1 MSYWTQKTLDKMTKK
16 QWEDL
21 CDGCGKCCLMKLQD
35 EDTDE
40 IVFTSVACTL
50 FDAEK
55 CRCKNYVKRADHVPD
70 CVPLNPHEVAT
81 LRWLPQT
88 CAYKLVFEG
97 KPLYDWH
104 HLVSGSRETVHETG
118 NSVRGKVT
126 GFEHELKDLQEL
138 ENHLIEGL

>member
-1 MSYWTQKTLDKMTKK
+1 MTYWTQQPLDKMSKK

-70 CVPLNPHEVAT
+70 CVPLNTHEVAT

-88 CAYKLVFEG
+88 CAYRLVYEG

-104 HLVSGSRETVHETG
+104 HLISGSKETVHDTG

-126 GFEHELKDLQEL
+126 AFEHELKDLQEL
-138 ENHLIEGL
+138 ENHLIADL